1 MRSMVKKI
9 VLAAA
14 VFVLAGV
21 MIAANIV
28 LAVNSTVIHSWFD
41 KSTSSYDNNEQQ
53 AVITQ
58 GDELVRDIAEQSMVL
73 LRNENDTL
81 PLDKETQGKV
91 NLFGWSSSDAGFL
104 LVGGGSGGTTL
115 DDDIAYTL
123 QEALTQEGVEYNPE
137 LSRRYADFSDTNA
150 DANNTQNTLTSV
162 QNPDESFYDD
172 ALMTSA
178 KEYSDTAI
186 VVISRYGSENSIG
199 GNQELYNITG
209 YQNGTYLELTDEER
223 IIFEK
228 INEYEFGNVIVL
240 LNVCNLVECGFLEDY
255 DVDACLY
262 VGMPGQSGAIAIPRI
277 IYGDVAPSGRNADL
291 YAYDWQTYNP
301 VMANNYYI
309 AENVVYAEGI
319 YYGYRWYETADAEGY
334 FDGVTN
340 GYGSGYDAVVQYPF
354 GYGLG
359 YADFEYIV
367 ESWPSE
373 SGLTADGEYSVSVRV
388 ANVGDRTGNTYSGRE
403 TVQLYV
409 TPPYHEG
416 EIEKSH
422 VSLLALGKTAELDPG
437 ESQVITLTFSA
448 YDMAS
453 YDSYDANKNGFAG
466 WELDEGS
473 YELKLMSDSHNVVT
487 ALGEGSEAATFSMN
501 AAADIKIASDPVTGA
516 EVVNRFTGSDA
527 YGGLPI
533 DGTVSSAK
541 SDADN
546 IYMSRADG
554 FADFPTARA
563 SSAVTSV
570 NSDFVCDI
578 PDEISAEASR
588 YSYGSGGP
596 LRLTTLED
604 GSAPEAGDLDGSS
617 RKPLVYNDE
626 LLRDLWDYESETWDV
641 LLDQMSKTEIVTLIQ
656 YGGFQTSDIVSIG
669 KPRILDRDGPAGFNN
684 SVSGGTR
691 YDSWTAFPS
700 ESLIACSW
708 SNELCYYMGLSQGA
722 VGNSTGVNGWYAPGV
737 NLHRSQYNSRNFE
750 YYSEDPVLSGVLAAE
765 VIRGAKNNNLY
776 CYMKHFAASES
787 GRNPYNWNTWL
798 TEQTLRE
805 IYLKPFEIAVKDGGA
820 NAVMTAF
827 SNIGNIWA
835 GGNAA
840 LCTDILRGEWG
851 FKGSVITDYFAK
863 DYMVPTTGI
872 LAGNDLYLAPGGVGT
887 ATISLP
893 NNDLDKL
900 YAARRAVKNI
910 LYTLVDTY
918 MTATEYRDGDGVDD
932 RYNVE
937 IGTFVPTEA
946 PFSPLF
952 VFLWVLIDVVLAAG
966 IAVCAVFFIKKPK
979 SNTSDRGE

>member
-1 MRSMVKKI
+1 MVKRI
-9 VLAAA
+9 ILAAA
-14 VFVLAGV
+14 VLVLAGV

-41 KSTSSYDNNEQQ
+41 KSTSSSYNNEEQQ
-53 AVITQ
+53 AAITQ
-58 GDELVRDIAEQSMVL
+58 GDELVQDIAEQSMVL

-81 PLDKETQGKV
+81 PLDKESQGKV

-115 DDDIAYTL
+115 NDDISYTL
-123 QEALTQEGVEYNPE
+123 QEALTHEGIEYNPA
-137 LSRRYADFSDTNA
+137 LSQRYAAFDDTDA

-162 QNPDESFYDD
+162 QNPGESFYDD
-172 ALMTSA
+172 ELMSSA

-199 GNQELYNITG
+199 GNSELYNISG
-209 YQNGTYLELTDEER
+209 YPNGSYLELTDNER
-223 IIFEK
+223 LMFEK
-228 INEYEFGNVIVL
+228 INEYEFENVIVL
-240 LNVCNLVECGFLEDY
+240 LNVCNLVECGFLEEY
-255 DVDACLY
+255 DVDACIY
-262 VGMPGQSGAIAIPRI
+262 VGTPGQSGALAIPRI
-277 IYGDVAPSGRNADL
+277 IYGDVTPSGRNADL

-309 AENVVYAEGI
+309 SENIVYAEGI

-334 FDGVTN
+334 FDDVTN
-340 GYGSGYDAVVQYPF
+340 DYGSGYDAVVQYPF
-354 GYGLG
+354 GYGLS

-373 SGLTADGEYSVSVRV
+373 TALTEDGEYSVSVRV
-388 ANVGDRTGNTYSGRE
+388 VNIGDRTGNAHSGRE
-403 TVQLYV
+403 VVQLYY
-409 TPPYHEG
+409 TPPYIEG

-422 VSLLALGKTAELDPG
+422 VSLLAFGKTAELDPG

-453 YDSYDANKNGFAG
+453 YDAYDANNNDYSC
-466 WELDEGS
+466 WELDEGA

-487 ALGEGSEAATFSMN
+487 ALGENSEAATFTMT
-501 AAADIKIASDPVTGA
+501 AAADIAIDADPVTGG
-516 EVVNRFTGSDA
+516 EVTNRFTGSDA

-533 DGTVSSAK
+533 DGTTSSAK
-541 SDADN
+541 SDVDN
-546 IYMSRADG
+546 IYMSRANG
-554 FADFPTARA
+554 FADFPTERA
-563 SSAVTSV
+563 TPAVTDI
-570 NSDFVCDI
+570 NDDFVYDI
-578 PDEISAEASR
+578 PDELSAEASR

-596 LRLTTLED
+596 LRLTQLED
-604 GSAPEAGDLDGSS
+604 GSAPSAGDLDGTS
-617 RKPLVYNDE
+617 RNPLVYNEE
-626 LLRDLWDYESETWDV
+626 LMRDLWDYESETWDV

-708 SNELCYYMGLSQGA
+708 STELSYYIGLSQGA

-750 YYSEDPVLSGVLAAE
+750 YYSEDPVLSGELAAE

-776 CYMKHFAASES
+776 CYMKHFAASEA
-787 GRNPYNWNTWL
+787 GRNPFNWNTWL
-798 TEQTLRE
+798 TEQTMRE
-805 IYLKPFEIAVKDGGA
+805 IYLKPFEIAVKEGGA
-820 NAVMTAF
+820 NAVMSAF

-851 FKGSVITDYFAK
+851 FKGSVITDYFAA

-872 LAGNDLYLAPGGVGT
+872 MAGNDLYLAPGGVGS
-887 ATISLP
+887 ASISLP
-893 NNDLDKL
+893 NNDRDKL
-900 YAARRAVKNI
+900 YAARRAAKNI

-918 MTATEYRDGDGVDD
+918 MTATEYRSGDGVDD

-952 VFLWVLIDVVLAAG
+952 VFLWILIDVVLAAG
-966 IAVCAVFFIKKPK
+966 IAVCVVFFIKKSK
-979 SNTSDRGE
+979 VKADRNDK